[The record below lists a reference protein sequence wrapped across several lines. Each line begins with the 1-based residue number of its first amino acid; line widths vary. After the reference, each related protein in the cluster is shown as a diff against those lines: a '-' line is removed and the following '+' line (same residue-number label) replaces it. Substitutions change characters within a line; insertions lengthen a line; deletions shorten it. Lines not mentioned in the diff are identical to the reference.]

1 MEPHDLTPAL
11 RRILAS
17 ARSVGS
23 AMGPGA
29 DLEQYEAALDRSMR
43 AVQLQFARQY
53 PIGVPFYGPRDRG
66 FYADFIVEG
75 RILLEL
81 MHMPALDTEATD
93 LALNYLCESG
103 ADICLLINFGRVPI
117 EIRRIL
123 PSGNWTDER
132 VTRRPGA

>member
-1 MEPHDLTPAL
+1 MAPPDLTPAL

-23 AMGPGA
+23 AMAPGLA
-29 DLEQYEAALDRSMR
+29 LDEYEAALERSMR
-43 AVQLQFARQY
+43 VAKLQFARQY

-81 MHMPALDTEATD
+81 MHMPALDAEATD
-93 LALNYLCESG
+93 LALNYLIESE
-103 ADICLLINFGRVPI
+103 ADICLLINFGRVPM

-123 PSGNWTDER
+123 PSGAWSRER
-132 VTRRPGA
+132 VSRGPGA